1 MKQLINFLFLASVAL
16 CSSSCEK
23 DNLEAP
29 ASQLTGKLV
38 FQDQQ
43 IGLRST
49 GVQFELWQAGYQLFT
64 RIPLNIKQDGTFSA
78 VLYDGDYKLVRAR
91 GAGPWTDNTDTL
103 NVKLNGTANIDVPID
118 PFFFI
123 KNATY
128 ERVGSTIKA
137 TFSVE
142 KNTTTKSLELARFYI
157 GPNLILDQNNNAAN
171 GQLLPASITFGAPV
185 SITVNIPASIANDN
199 FIYARVG
206 VKTVGTAELLYT
218 LPQKI
223 QVK

>member
-1 MKQLINFLFLASVAL
+1 MKQLLNILFIAFFAL
-16 CSSSCEK
+16 FAVSCEK
-23 DNLEAP
+23 DNLKAP
-29 ASQLTGKLV
+29 TSRLTGKLIY
-38 FQDQQ
+38 QDQQ
-43 IGLRST
+43 IGVRST
-49 GVQFELWQAGYQLFT
+49 GVQFELWQPGYQLFT
-64 RIPLNIKQDGTFSA
+64 RIPLNINQDGSFAA
-78 VLYDGDYKLVRAR
+78 VLFDGDYKLVRAR

-103 NVKLNGTANIDVPID
+103 NVKLNGTANIDVPVD

-142 KNTTTKSLELARFYI
+142 KNITTKSLELARFYI

-171 GQLLPASITFGAPV
+171 GQILPAAVPFGTAV
-185 SITVNIPASIANDN
+185 SITLNIPASIANDN

-218 LPQKI
+218 IPQKI